1 MMNPKCAQ
9 GIKRSRREVFVGA
22 GLTAGAMAIS
32 GSASA
37 QGARTQDRVDV
48 VVIGGGMAGLV
59 AAREIK
65 RAGRSVILV
74 EARDRLGG
82 RTFSIR
88 RNDVVT
94 EYGGMWVHWA
104 QPNVW
109 TEVQRYDLAVEETA
123 GTAAPEHVYYRSRG
137 RTREISFE
145 RLLAPLASGFA
156 KVYAD
161 ARQVFPRP
169 YEPGFA
175 QAEVAR
181 RDQMSFAQ
189 RLSELNLSSLERDL
203 VSAYFATLG
212 HAHLDRSAYVE
223 AMRGFALC
231 GFSLETL
238 NDAVARY
245 KLKEG
250 TAALVDAIRVDA
262 RIDPLLGDPVS
273 SVTQDGSQA
282 IVETEGGNRF
292 HARCVIVTV
301 PLNVLGSVSF
311 TPALNEAKRMHSAE
325 RHAGVGVKGYA
336 TLRQNVG
343 MVQCFAPDPAP
354 ITNAFTERNG
364 PDGSVLVF
372 FGPNRELLDSTNPAS
387 VQSALRAFMPG
398 VEVTDLV
405 SHDWNGDPYSL
416 GTWCTYRPGQ
426 MTRFFP
432 ANRAQEGRL
441 FFASSDTATG
451 WRGFIDGA
459 IERGL
464 RVAVEADRFL
474 ERDI

>member
-1 MMNPKCAQ
+1 M
-9 GIKRSRREVFVGA
+9 
-22 GLTAGAMAIS
+22 
-32 GSASA
+32 
-37 QGARTQDRVDV
+37 
-48 VVIGGGMAGLV
+48 
-59 AAREIK
+59 
-65 RAGRSVILV
+65 
-74 EARDRLGG
+74 
-82 RTFSIR
+82 
-88 RNDVVT
+88 
-94 EYGGMWVHWA
+94 
-104 QPNVW
+104 
-109 TEVQRYDLAVEETA
+109 
-123 GTAAPEHVYYRSRG
+123 
-137 RTREISFE
+137 
-145 RLLAPLASGFA
+145 
-156 KVYAD
+156 
-161 ARQVFPRP
+161 
-169 YEPGFA
+169 
-175 QAEVAR
+175 
-181 RDQMSFAQ
+181 
-189 RLSELNLSSLERDL
+189 
-203 VSAYFATLG
+203 
-212 HAHLDRSAYVE
+212 
-223 AMRGFALC
+223 
-231 GFSLETL
+231 
-238 NDAVARY
+238 
-245 KLKEG
+245 
-250 TAALVDAIRVDA
+250 
-262 RIDPLLGDPVS
+262 
-273 SVTQDGSQA
+273 
-282 IVETEGGNRF
+282 
-292 HARCVIVTV
+292 
-301 PLNVLGSVSF
+301 
-311 TPALNEAKRMHSAE
+311 NEAKRMHSAE

>member
-1 MMNPKCAQ
+1 
-9 GIKRSRREVFVGA
+9 
-22 GLTAGAMAIS
+22 
-32 GSASA
+32 
-37 QGARTQDRVDV
+37 
-48 VVIGGGMAGLV
+48 
-59 AAREIK
+59 
-65 RAGRSVILV
+65 
-74 EARDRLGG
+74 
-82 RTFSIR
+82 
-88 RNDVVT
+88 
-94 EYGGMWVHWA
+94 
-104 QPNVW
+104 
-109 TEVQRYDLAVEETA
+109 
-123 GTAAPEHVYYRSRG
+123 
-137 RTREISFE
+137 
-145 RLLAPLASGFA
+145 
-156 KVYAD
+156 
-161 ARQVFPRP
+161 
-169 YEPGFA
+169 
-175 QAEVAR
+175 
-181 RDQMSFAQ
+181 
-189 RLSELNLSSLERDL
+189 

-405 SHDWNGDPYSL
+405 SHDWVTSL
-416 GTWCTYRPGQ
+416 LARHMVHLPPGTDDAVLPCQSRSGRPALFRKLRYRDGVARVHRWRDR
-426 MTRFFP
+426 TRL
-432 ANRAQEGRL
+432 ARGRG
-441 FFASSDTATG
+441 S
-451 WRGFIDGA
+451 
-459 IERGL
+459 
-464 RVAVEADRFL
+464 
-474 ERDI
+474 